1 MTRWQGDKV
10 TLRTSRF
17 ILLFVL
23 LIAAVLRLYGL
34 NNVSPPGIEHDE
46 VANWLI
52 DRSILAGNHAIYF
65 TRAYGHEAGFHYIQ
79 TAFVALLGDNVLA
92 LRLPAAFAGLLGVA
106 VNYTLVRKLFGRDVA
121 LVSTA
126 LLATLFWPIFYS
138 RLGLRAILLPLL
150 SGLSAYFFVTGMDLT
165 QRRRGAKTQRRKEEK
180 ESAHPL
186 THSPKLPQ
194 AAHPLILAGFFAG
207 LSIHTYMAARAVP
220 IFYGLFVIY
229 LAIWQREL
237 LREKWKGLVGFTV
250 VFALTASPLVIYLLT
265 NPGAEF
271 RIEEVSAPLT
281 ALFAGDVRP
290 VLENGIKILG
300 MFGWSGDPLWRQNV
314 AGMPVFEPVVAVLFY
329 AGVVVSLWRWKNG
342 RFAFIMLWLATSTI
356 PSLVTIDAPST
367 IRIINALPIL
377 TVFPALLIHNLFKLS
392 TGNPQLSTKRRNF
405 LIFLVLT
412 LIAVYAIR
420 TTRNLFDVWPNG
432 GDVPFVWQAAFT
444 ETASLL
450 NASQDI
456 KSAAVGGWSPDTM
469 DPNSFA
475 LLLHRDDV
483 QTSHF
488 NPQEGTLI
496 LPEAVG
502 HEPLSVFRPTILE
515 LHPHWENQLA
525 NWGAAVTV
533 GQHMTHY
540 ELPLMPKLQ
549 PETPENVLFGNQ
561 IRFVG
566 HDFLCVENCQLI
578 SYWQVESVPTQA
590 TRLFVH
596 LLDKNGNILA
606 EDYRLDNLDPQLLWF
621 PHWQVGDVILQVH
634 DFAEG
639 VGEVTAVRIGFFNP
653 YTCDPGPCQNLTTE
667 TGDPFLLLAPTP

>member
-1 MTRWQGDKV
+1 MNRALKSQFNLIWI
-10 TLRTSRF
+10 TL
-17 ILLFVL
+17 ILLV
-23 LIAAVLRLYGL
+23 AAVLRLYGL

-79 TAFVALLGDNVLA
+79 AAFVALLGDNVLA

-106 VNYTLVRKLFGRDVA
+106 VSYSLIRKLFGRDVA
-121 LVSTA
+121 LISTA
-126 LLATLFWPIFYS
+126 LIATLFWPIFYS

-150 SGLSAYFFVTGMDLT
+150 SGLSAYFFVIGMNLT
-165 QRRRGAKTQRRKEEK
+165 QRHKGAKEQRREEK
-180 ESAHPL
+180 RV
-186 THSPKLPQ
+186 THSIIPSPR
-194 AAHPLILAGFFAG
+194 HPITPSPLRPFILAGFFAG

-220 IFYGLFVIY
+220 IFYGLFVVY
-229 LAIWQREL
+229 LAIWQRDL
-237 LREKWKGLVGFTV
+237 LREKWNGLVLFTA

-290 VLENGIKILG
+290 VWENGIKISG

-329 AGVVVSLWRWKNG
+329 VGVGISLWRWKNG
-342 RFAFIMLWLATSTI
+342 RFAFILLWLATSTI

-377 TVFPALLIHNLFKLS
+377 TVFPALLIHISFKLS

-412 LIAVYAIR
+412 LVAVYANR
-420 TTRNLFDVWPNG
+420 TMRNVFDEWPNG
-432 GDVPFVWQAAFT
+432 GEVPFVWQAAFT

-450 NASQDI
+450 NESQDI
-456 KSAAVGGWSPDTM
+456 KSAAIGGWSPDTM

-475 LLLHRDDV
+475 LLLSQIDV

-496 LPEAVG
+496 LPSITEG
-502 HEPLSVFRPTILE
+502 MPLNVFRPTILE
-515 LHPHWENQLA
+515 LHPHWEKQLE

-549 PETPENVLFGNQ
+549 PDTPENVLFGDQ
-561 IRFVG
+561 IRLVG
-566 HDFLCVENCQLI
+566 YDFLCVENCQLI
-578 SYWQVESVPTQA
+578 SFWQVNSVPAQA

-596 LLDKNGNILA
+596 LLDENDNILA
-606 EDYRLDNLDPQLLWF
+606 EDYRLDNLDPQSLWF

-634 DFAEG
+634 DFAVG
-639 VGEVTAVRIGFFNP
+639 VDEVTAVRIGFFNP

-667 TGDPFLLLAPTP
+667 TGENFHLLQLQN